1 MGAIYRIWNTQNG
14 KSYIGQSYRPYN
26 RILQHLI
33 PHSDE
38 GSREI
43 HNDLHRYPPESWN
56 WEILAYGIDERSCRI
71 VNPPWVGFVHKSI
84 NTLERELIR
93 QYDSI
98 NNGYNRQ
105 PGGGVEYRQT
115 LSESY
120 TPLQMRK
127 KIFDAIY
134 AYRFQRQRG
143 ISVEA
148 YRHQRET
155 QLQHERE
162 AQRVPALEAQL
173 QRAQEALHHLEQENQ
188 LLREQQ
194 HRPED
199 IQEQGCWT
207 IFLIWCGIA
216 VLSGLL
222 ASC

>member
-1 MGAIYRIWNTQNG
+1 MGTIYRIWNTQND

-26 RILQHLI
+26 RILQHLT

-43 HNDLHRYPPESWN
+43 HKDLHRYPPESWE

-71 VNPPWVGFVHKSI
+71 VNPPWVGFAHKSI
-84 NTLERELIR
+84 NTLECELIR

-98 NNGYNRQ
+98 KNGYNRQ
-105 PGGGVEYRQT
+105 PGGGVPYRQT

-120 TPLQMRK
+120 TPLQMRR

-134 AYRFQRQRG
+134 AYRFRHQRG

-148 YRHQRET
+148 YRQHQQEAQRKRELEV
-155 QLQHERE
+155 QLKRERE
-162 AQRVPALEAQL
+162 ARH
-173 QRAQEALHHLEQENQ
+173 RLEQENQ

-199 IQEQGCWT
+199 VQQEGCWT
-207 IFLIWCGIA
+207 TFLIYAGLFFGLVFLLGI
-216 VLSGLL
+216 L
-222 ASC
+222 ANC